1 MLIHSEV
8 KKLISNG
15 KKKNGKEMPNMVHKI
30 NKMENVILLL
40 TLTKMKLKYNKWWK
54 T

>member
-1 MLIHSEV
+1 MHLEA

-15 KKKNGKEMPNMVHKI
+15 KKKNGKEMLNMVHKI

-40 TLTKMKLKYNKWWK
+40 ILTKMKLKYNKW
-54 T
+54 